1 MSDIERRVQERPGPV
16 RHVLGTLWTG
26 LTKIRLAL
34 SNILFLLIIFLI
46 IWAFQDTTPEPL
58 PDTAAL
64 LLNPVGTVVDQKTF
78 VEPLEVLLSD
88 RAPQEREVLL
98 GDLIDAIL
106 LAKDDPKISA
116 LVMELDQLFGIGT
129 SKTSEVA
136 TAIEEFR
143 ASGKPVIAWNDSL
156 SQSQYLLA
164 SEADELII
172 HPMGSVLLEGFANYQ
187 WYFADALEKFSVN
200 VHVFKAGQFKSIA
213 EPFQRNSMSEG
224 EKAISRRWLDGAW
237 AHYTSRVE
245 ARRELEA
252 GAVNHYVNSFA
263 DLVEG
268 NGGDLAATALTSGLV
283 DRVMQHSEANE
294 YIAGIVGASDEEGFY
309 EAVEFERYLARKRP
323 PLAALGS
330 KPQVATIVGR
340 GTIASGEQPAGTI
353 GSATLGP
360 LIEDAA
366 ADPSIAAIVL
376 RLDSGGGGT
385 FASEVIRQKVL
396 EARRAGK
403 PVVVSMGSIATSG
416 AYWIAAAADQILA
429 TPTTLT
435 GSIGV
440 FAAFPTF
447 EKVLDKAGINTDG
460 VGTTEVAGAFRPDRP
475 IQPQVSRTVQASVDH
490 FHRLFVDVVSQ
501 GRELPEDDVRGL
513 ANGGVF
519 LGGDARELGLVDA
532 LGDGRD
538 AVKAAAK
545 LAGLEEGDYTSVLFE
560 EAPGPREMF
569 LRQLAG
575 NAHQALGG
583 LPMQDWQRTLKSW
596 SVPLRVGMSVLEN
609 LDDPRGVYAHCL
621 VCLAP

>member
-1 MSDIERRVQERPGPV
+1 MSDIERRVEDRPGPV
-16 RHVLGTLWTG
+16 RHVLGTLWAG
-26 LTKIRLAL
+26 VTKIRLAI
-34 SNILFLLIIFLI
+34 SNLLFLLIIFLVF
-46 IWAFQDTTPEPL
+46 WAFQDTTPEPL

-64 LLNPVGTVVDQKTF
+64 LLNPVGTVVDQRTF

-88 RAPQEREVLL
+88 QAPQEREVLL
-98 GDLIDAIL
+98 GDMIDAIL

-136 TAIEEFR
+136 SAIAEFR

-164 SEADELII
+164 AEADELII

-213 EPFQRNSMSEG
+213 EPFQRNSMSDG
-224 EKAISRRWLDGAW
+224 EKEISRRWLDGAW
-237 AHYTSRVE
+237 AHYTDQVE
-245 ARRELEA
+245 ARRDLPV
-252 GAVNHYVNSFA
+252 GAINDYVNSFA
-263 DLVEG
+263 DTVDS
-268 NGGDLAATALTSGLV
+268 NGGDLAATALATGLV
-283 DRVMQHSEANE
+283 DKVMQHSEANA
-294 YIAGIVGASDEEGFY
+294 YIAGIVGASDSDGFY
-309 EAVEFERYLARKRP
+309 EAVEFERYLQRKRAP
-323 PLAALGS
+323 IMGLGG

-340 GTIASGEQPAGTI
+340 GTIMGGEQPAGTI

-366 ADPSIAAIVL
+366 NDPQIAAIVL

-396 EARRAGK
+396 EARRTGK

-416 AYWIAAAADQILA
+416 AYWIASAADEILA

-447 EKVLDKAGINTDG
+447 EKVLDRAGITTDG

-475 IQPQVSRTVQASVDH
+475 IQPQVSRTIQASVDH
-490 FHRLFVDVVSQ
+490 FHRLFVDVVSK
-501 GRELPEDDVRGL
+501 GRELPEEDVRGL

-519 LGGDARELGLVDA
+519 LGGYAQELGLVDA

-538 AVKAAAK
+538 AVEAAAR
-545 LAGLEEGDYTSVLFE
+545 LAGLEEGDYDSVLFE

-575 NAHQALGG
+575 NAHQALGS
-583 LPMQDWQRTLKSW
+583 LPTQDWQAALKSW
-596 SVPLRVGMSVLEN
+596 GQPLRAGMSVLES